1 MSIFDLE
8 DGDFIFGS
16 GDTGF
21 DSDGHMMS
29 RMSDNMAL
37 DLDTGEIHMVY
48 APVSS
53 RKHARHA
60 PVSSNYFLM
69 PKRAISVR

>member
-29 RMSDNMAL
+29 RMSDNMAF
-37 DLDTGEIHMVY
+37 DLDTGEIHMV
-48 APVSS
+48 
-53 RKHARHA
+53 
-60 PVSSNYFLM
+60 LGWDDDDEDDW
-69 PKRAISVR
+69 

>member
-21 DSDGHMMS
+21 DFRWSYDEQ
-29 RMSDNMAL
+29 N
-37 DLDTGEIHMVY
+37 V
-48 APVSS
+48 
-53 RKHARHA
+53 
-60 PVSSNYFLM
+60 
-69 PKRAISVR
+69 